1 VHAPASAATL
11 PSGSGRQLLSDFTH
25 AWKITK
31 GRGVTVAVLGDGV
44 DPHVA
49 GLSGKVTV
57 GPDYVKLPHP
67 DLLDGT
73 LIAAGIVGQYPG
85 MGSLADT
92 LGLAPDARILS
103 VRVVPGPTESG
114 AQKFYDQV
122 FSGDIVARGIR
133 YAVDHGAQVI
143 VLSWTATSRDSASLE
158 AAVQYAV
165 AKGVVLTTMA
175 TQVDPTAWDPNYP
188 AAIPGVIAAGL
199 VTLPAPF
206 QPPGSPFNGMATNES
221 VLVAVPGNTENEP
234 GPADKIFL
242 PDTVYAGSAWI
253 AGTAALIKSAY
264 PHLAPAQVSSAAHFG
279 SPPVAAEAR
288 HRSTAKIAVFAGII
302 AVGIMVLLVALVLAV
317 LRHRSAP
324 VAAGPPPRRHA
335 APF

>member
-1 VHAPASAATL
+1 MLTPRRLLVIAMILSAVGLISAPPASAATL
-11 PSGSGRQLLSDFTH
+11 PSDSGRQLLSDFTH

-31 GRGVTVAVLGDGV
+31 GRGVTVAVLSDGV
-44 DPHVA
+44 DPHVV

-67 DLLDGT
+67 DPLDGT

-85 MGSLADT
+85 TGSLAYT

-114 AQKFYDQV
+114 AENFYDNV
-122 FSGDIVARGIR
+122 FSAAIVARGIR
-133 YAVDHGAQVI
+133 YAADHGAQVI
-143 VLSWTATSRDSASLE
+143 VLSWMATSRDSASLE

-175 TQVDPTAWDPNYP
+175 IQDYPSASDPDYP

-206 QPPGSPFNGMATNES
+206 QPPASPFTGMAANES
-221 VLVAVPGNTENEP
+221 VLVAVPGNTEHE
-234 GPADKIFL
+234 
-242 PDTVYAGSAWI
+242 
-253 AGTAALIKSAY
+253 
-264 PHLAPAQVSSAAHFG
+264 PHLAPA
-279 SPPVAAEAR
+279 
-288 HRSTAKIAVFAGII
+288 
-302 AVGIMVLLVALVLAV
+302 LVARAIATSARDHPGAV
-317 LRHRSAP
+317 TTSRSASASSTP
-324 VAAGPPPRRHA
+324 TAPPRRHA